1 MSNDN
6 ICPVCGGEFFVGM
19 FHHYRKAG
27 KNYCSFECFTRRE
40 SREVSGKNKP
50 IFVSTREGFVGEFQT
65 AQCAAEYIGC
75 TIDTVYCAI
84 RTGKPIFKR
93 FICEHKG

>member
-19 FHHYRKAG
+19 FHHYRKA
-27 KNYCSFECFTRRE
+27 
-40 SREVSGKNKP
+40 GKNKP